1 MAFPPDPVKPAAP
14 VPAPAPAA
22 GADAALDPN
31 DPNALPDPSALN
43 VAYFAIKVG
52 GEEGK
57 AVGLFRIADNEE
69 QQVLTLE
76 RFTPAGEW
84 EDDPQLIDDLHEPG
98 VYSVDENEAQ
108 QIQGDIL
115 AAHDPTQDASPPQGQ

>member
-1 MAFPPDPVKPAAP
+1 MQPVPTPAQPP
-14 VPAPAPAA
+14 VPAPAP
-22 GADAALDPN
+22 GPDAAAADPN
-31 DPNALPDPSALN
+31 DPNALPDTSALN
-43 VAYFAIKVG
+43 VAYFAFKTG

-98 VYSVDENEAQ
+98 VYSVDEDEAQ
-108 QIQGDIL
+108 SIQGEIL
-115 AAHDPTQDASPPQGQ
+115 AAHDPSQDAAPPAPGQ

>member
-1 MAFPPDPVKPAAP
+1 MQPVPTPAQPP
-14 VPAPAPAA
+14 VPASAPAA

-31 DPNALPDPSALN
+31 ADPNALPDPSALN
-43 VAYFAIKVG
+43 VAYFAFKTG

-98 VYSVDENEAQ
+98 VYSVDEDEAQ
-108 QIQGDIL
+108 SIQGDIL
-115 AAHDPTQDASPPQGQ
+115 AAHDPSQDAAPPTAGQ

>member
-1 MAFPPDPVKPAAP
+1 VQPVPTPAQPP

-22 GADAALDPN
+22 GADAAA

-115 AAHDPTQDASPPQGQ
+115 AAHDPTQDAPPPQGQ